1 MGVGESPTPSILTMA
16 KVVIEKNSANPITRK
31 IADVLEKDDR
41 GFFYYIT
48 NFTTETDIYKGVEKS
63 FDPNLPYSNA
73 GYFASVIEDK
83 AKGVFRLVE
92 SKGGKE
98 IEIYFFGAFK
108 SPKWAAKNLLR
119 LGTNSFNGRKP
130 LKIYR

>member
-1 MGVGESPTPSILTMA
+1 MA
-16 KVVIEKNSANPITRK
+16 RVIIEKDSANPITRK

-48 NFTTETDIYKGVEKS
+48 NFLTNTDIYRGVEKS

-73 GYFASVIEDK
+73 GYFASVIGFNS
-83 AKGVFRLVE
+83 KGVFRLIE
-92 SKGGKE
+92 GKGGKDKGV
-98 IEIYFFGAFK
+98 YFYGDFK
-108 SPKWAAKNLLR
+108 SPTWAAKNLLR